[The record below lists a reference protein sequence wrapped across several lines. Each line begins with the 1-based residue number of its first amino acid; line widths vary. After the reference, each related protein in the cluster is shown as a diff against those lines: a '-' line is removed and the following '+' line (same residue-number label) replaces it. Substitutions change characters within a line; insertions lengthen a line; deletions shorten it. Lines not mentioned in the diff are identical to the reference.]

1 MIEQEAIQKVEQ
13 ELDLVAGQKENEL
26 RMEFLAEKINKLLN
40 NDFQRLVSILYRMD
54 INESK
59 LRALLQNNPDTD
71 AGILI
76 AEMMVERESQKIKTR
91 RESSRRDNNIDEKEK
106 W

>member
-1 MIEQEAIQKVEQ
+1 MKEEEAIQKVEQ
-13 ELDLVAGQKENEL
+13 ELGLVAGQKENEL
-26 RMEFLAEKINKLLN
+26 RMAFLAEKINELLN
-40 NDFQRLVSILYRMD
+40 SDFQRLVSILYRMD

-59 LRALLQNNPDTD
+59 LRALLQNNPDIN

-76 AEMMVERESQKIKTR
+76 AEMMVERESQKIKSR
-91 RESSRRDNNIDEKEK
+91 RESSRRDNNIDEEEK

>member
-1 MIEQEAIQKVEQ
+1 MREQEAIQIVEQ
-13 ELDLVAGQKENEL
+13 NLGLVPAKKNDNI
-26 RMEFLAEKINKLLN
+26 RMEFLAEKINDLLN
-40 NDFQRLVSILYRMD
+40 TDFQRLISILYRMD

-59 LRALLQNNPDTD
+59 LRALLQNNPGTD

-91 RESSRRDNNIDEKEK
+91 RESSRRDNNIDEEEK

>member
-1 MIEQEAIQKVEQ
+1 MIAQEAIQKVEQ
-13 ELDLVAGQKENEL
+13 DLGLVAGQKENDV
-26 RMEFLAEKINKLLN
+26 RMEFLAKKINELLN
-40 NDFQRLVSILYRMD
+40 KDFQRLVAILYRMD
-54 INESK
+54 VNESK
-59 LRALLQNNPDTD
+59 LRALLQKNPDTD

-91 RESSRRDNNIDEKEK
+91 RESSRRENNIDEEEK

>member
-1 MIEQEAIQKVEQ
+1 MREQEAIQIVEQ
-13 ELDLVAGQKENEL
+13 NLGLMQGQKADND
-26 RMEFLAEKINKLLN
+26 RMEFLAEKINELLN
-40 NDFQRLVSILYRMD
+40 KDFQRLVSILYRMD

-91 RESSRRDNNIDEKEK
+91 RESSRRDNNIDEEEK